1 MGVGRSTTNALLGPP
16 SKGVGGAGTP
26 GREEGGRSAN
36 GHSATHQ
43 AAWVVGVNHGSGGA
57 AVVAWLREDRKQQ
70 EAAGTG
76 KAGDAAEQK
85 RAGNGARRQEKASGQ
100 VRTAWGRLSWGCFLL
115 VGNAVWYS
123 WNVPPNKTGTTKAQR
138 SIAERVHKPTSIH
151 GVCTPEKRRPSL

>member
-57 AVVAWLREDRKQQ
+57 AVVAWLREDRKHWKQQ
-70 EAAGTG
+70 EQA
-76 KAGDAAEQK
+76 KLEM
-85 RAGNGARRQEKASGQ
+85 
-100 VRTAWGRLSWGCFLL
+100 RLSKRGLETVQGGKRKR
-115 VGNAVWYS
+115 VG
-123 WNVPPNKTGTTKAQR
+123 R
-138 SIAERVHKPTSIH
+138 
-151 GVCTPEKRRPSL
+151 